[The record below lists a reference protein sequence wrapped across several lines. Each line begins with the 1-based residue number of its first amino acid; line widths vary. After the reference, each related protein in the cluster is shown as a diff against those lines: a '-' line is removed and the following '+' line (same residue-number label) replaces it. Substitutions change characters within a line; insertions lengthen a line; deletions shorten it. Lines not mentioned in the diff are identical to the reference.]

1 MHVLYNNWYV
11 AFNKCFTGNA
21 FYCINLCNEMQQ
33 NDLQNRLKQSDNLL
47 TN

>member
-21 FYCINLCNEMQQ
+21 FYCVNLCNGMQQ
-33 NDLQNRLKQSDNLL
+33 NDLQVRLKQSDNLL